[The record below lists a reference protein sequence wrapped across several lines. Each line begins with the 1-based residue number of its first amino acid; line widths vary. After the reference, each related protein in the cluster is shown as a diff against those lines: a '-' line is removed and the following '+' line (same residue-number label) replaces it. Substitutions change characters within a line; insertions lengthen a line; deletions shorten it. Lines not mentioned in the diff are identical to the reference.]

1 MQAGGIWP
9 KVRAS
14 WPKEG
19 EVRPTSRPIPFESTT
34 MEHHHTSLDN
44 DAAPV
49 SAATNKLVPRA
60 SAAPLMRIRP
70 HERSYESHESFE
82 DESSRNEHSES
93 MSVRDMRQSLAS
105 PPNENKFIYKPSSG
119 GSHSEWT
126 PTPMG

>member
-1 MQAGGIWP
+1 MEFGPRFALLGPVWTTREAGP
-9 KVRAS
+9 LN
-14 WPKEG
+14 
-19 EVRPTSRPIPFESTT
+19 
-34 MEHHHTSLDN
+34 LDMISKGN
-44 DAAPV
+44 DANLFNTAAPV
-49 SAATNKLVPRA
+49 SAANEHTVPRA
-60 SAAPLMRIRP
+60 SVAPLMRIRS